1 MGWSQAQAEC
11 RTPSPRL
18 HVPLRDSSQGRSGRK
33 PAQPVR
39 PASRPRQAESE
50 TRPAGARWRRRRS
63 QGSPPALWLTA
74 RGSGRDQPQKR
85 TVVHQARE
93 QQPRPSQHR
102 GWTRRIPRTS
112 RGRRGTW
119 GRGPGTGASGKMS
132 PHAAT
137 GTDVR
142 TAGTPPR
149 GQSGDTTGLRTL
161 LPRHSKR

>member
-1 MGWSQAQAEC
+1 MQDTEPTAA
-11 RTPSPRL
+11 R
-18 HVPLRDSSQGRSGRK
+18 SSQGRSGRK

-63 QGSPPALWLTA
+63 QRSPAALWLAA

-93 QQPRPSQHR
+93 QQPRPSQHP
-102 GWTRRIPRTS
+102 GWTRRTPRTS

-119 GRGPGTGASGKMS
+119 GRGHGTGPSGKMS

-137 GTDVR
+137 GTDAR

-149 GQSGDTTGLRTL
+149 GQSRSPAQLWGHDRA
-161 LPRHSKR
+161 PDSPPQAQQEMNA